1 MAEATKCPNCGAD
14 LPDGTVMCT
23 QCGTN
28 LQTGER
34 FGTKVDD
41 GKKKKKKQTSK
52 APPTGVII
60 AVVVIGGGIWALD
73 WQEKRKVKK
82 QNEIRADIADRL
94 ANAETA
100 ITEKK
105 AGEAVEITTELRSE
119 IEGQMETL
127 SGQSTFVEELQT
139 TLEEKVKPALERAML
154 ARKQQE
160 VEALAMANKRAAE
173 DAKIRQGW
181 ARIDGRMVPP
191 NEVKANYRKIKGKHI
206 AITTLQRY
214 GWFYAQGDY
223 RSPRT
228 VYDMDYRQ
236 IEGTWRTIDDI
247 KQIRGDVPVG
257 GGWKTEKEVL
267 AGMPSKVITK
277 SHPDGMIGQVT
288 KLPNGSIRFM
298 ETYDKPIS
306 GVVDVVQ
313 RTYLFPQ
320 PPRGRSQP
328 TTDRARW
335 LRPGVRLSKSRKSGD
350 FYQVRTSSGK
360 RQSMSGYVAVGDV
373 RIPTEPSTKSFTY
386 PSRMVKIESLA
397 SAYRK
402 PLAAMRTERD
412 SARLAQLAKQWETDR
427 ELAKWPNYRW
437 KSKRCREMADLIKK
451 KLRPASDRE
460 VARALAAKPPTDPRL
475 PGIDMPATKPPAV
488 AKAPTRTTPTKPKTT
503 STASTRTTRTTPP
516 RTTTKTKTTVR
527 PPKPEPQPQGYVYVA
542 VDKVSVVNNKRETLA
557 TVPRGQRLPFFGKS
571 GSWYKVKVSTSTGL
585 QEGWVSAKQV
595 SGTPVAASPPPAAA
609 KGPSVTVTVSEAK
622 VYVSED
628 GAWKTVAVLK
638 KGDKAPIATT
648 PRNPHGK
655 THYQITATV
664 GGARV
669 TGYLS
674 RNSAQ

>member
-41 GKKKKKKQTSK
+41 GKKKKKKKTSK

-60 AVVVIGGGIWALD
+60 AVVVIGVGIWALD
-73 WQEKRKVKK
+73 WQEKRKVKR

-105 AGEAVEITTELRSE
+105 AGEAVEITTDLRSE

-127 SGQSTFVEELQT
+127 NGQSTFVEELQT
-139 TLEEKVKPALERAML
+139 TLEEKVKPALERAMV

-350 FYQVRTSSGK
+350 FYQVRTPIGK
-360 RQSMSGYVAVGDV
+360 RESMSGYVAVGDV

-402 PLAAMRTERD
+402 PLDAMRAERD
-412 SARLAQLAKQWETDR
+412 SGRLGKLAKQWETDR

-437 KSKRCREMADLIKK
+437 KAKRCREMADLIKK

-475 PGIDMPATKPPAV
+475 PGIDMPATKPPPAV
-488 AKAPTRTTPTKPKTT
+488 AKRPTRTTTAKPKTT
-503 STASTRTTRTTPP
+503 STASTRTTRTPP
-516 RTTTKTKTTVR
+516 TRTTTKTVVAP
-527 PPKPEPQPQGYVYVA
+527 PPKPQLKPIGHIVITADTANAMSTDQ
-542 VDKVSVVNNKRETLA
+542 KVLA
-557 TVPRGQRLPFFGKS
+557 TFSKGKRLPFLKKVKNWYSVQIGTGAGPQTGWIS
-571 GSWYKVKVSTSTGL
+571 GSKATEST
-585 QEGWVSAKQV
+585 
-595 SGTPVAASPPPAAA
+595 AAA
-609 KGPSVTVTVSEAK
+609 RKPKETWVTVIVDEARIVVK
-622 VYVSED
+622 KED
-628 GAWKTVAVLK
+628 GKWATLAALK
-638 KGDKAPIATT
+638 KGEKAKVLRASD
-648 PRNPHGK
+648 N
-655 THYQITATV
+655 YYWAEVTV
-664 GGARV
+664 GGKPVA
-669 TGYLS
+669 GWLS
-674 RNSAQ
+674 RKQAQ